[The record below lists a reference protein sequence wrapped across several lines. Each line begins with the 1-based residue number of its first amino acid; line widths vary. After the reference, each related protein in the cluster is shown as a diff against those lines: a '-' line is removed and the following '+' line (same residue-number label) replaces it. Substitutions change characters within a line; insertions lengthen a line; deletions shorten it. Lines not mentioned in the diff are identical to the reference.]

1 MLKLTN
7 RTQRQQSHTQQ
18 FVLIRDGRRVVYEI
32 HEARIVLRRRGGMWT
47 KYLVG
52 RLPSGVRFEA
62 GYGPATAVEVRRWQ
76 RDNGI
81 SPAQRCATRV
91 LHALADR
98 LARVIGVDRVLSL
111 FTQAITAAEAAE

>member
-1 MLKLTN
+1 MLRLTK

-18 FVLIRDGRRVVYEI
+18 FVLIRDGRPVIYQI
-32 HEARIVLRRRGGMWT
+32 HDARIVLRRRGGVWT

-76 RDNGI
+76 QANGI
-81 SPAQRCATRV
+81 GPAQRCAARV
-91 LHALADR
+91 LHALAER
-98 LARVIGVDRVLSL
+98 LAEKVGLTNVLGL
-111 FTQAITAAEAAE
+111 FARAITAAEAA